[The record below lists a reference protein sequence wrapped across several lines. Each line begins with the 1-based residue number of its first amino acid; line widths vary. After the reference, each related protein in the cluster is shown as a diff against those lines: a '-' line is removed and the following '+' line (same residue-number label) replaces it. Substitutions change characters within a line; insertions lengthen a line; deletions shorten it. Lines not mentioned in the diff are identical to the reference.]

1 MCMHM
6 HARALLGAHACAL
19 AGWRMCGCACVRAR
33 IVYVCRPL

>member
-19 AGWRMCGCACVRAR
+19 AGWRIAGVHAYVR
-33 IVYVCRPL
+33 V